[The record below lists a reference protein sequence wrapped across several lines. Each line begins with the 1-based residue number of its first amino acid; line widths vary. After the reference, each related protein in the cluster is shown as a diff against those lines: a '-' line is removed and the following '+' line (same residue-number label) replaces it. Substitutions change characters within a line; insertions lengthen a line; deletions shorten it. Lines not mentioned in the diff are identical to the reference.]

1 MNYLLVVL
9 GSKSKKN
16 MVEMT
21 MEAKK
26 KLRNLQTSIDSM
38 TTELVNS
45 QGYDYSVQENTLKSK
60 IADLENSLAT
70 IIRTLHTN
78 GLRTLHTN
86 WSCEL

>member
-1 MNYLLVVL
+1 
-9 GSKSKKN
+9 
-16 MVEMT
+16 
-21 MEAKK
+21 
-26 KLRNLQTSIDSM
+26 M